1 MMMHRLDWSSIFLQ
15 FGFSWA
21 SFMLNGIFVH
31 CGIEAFFESA
41 GSALIPMGLVN
52 WATTFEVT
60 LSFASID
67 PVSVNT
73 SFEEARAA

>member
-1 MMMHRLDWSSIFLQ
+1 MVMHRLDWSSIFLQ

-21 SFMLNGIFVH
+21 SLMLNGIFVH

-73 SFEEARAA
+73 SFEETRAA